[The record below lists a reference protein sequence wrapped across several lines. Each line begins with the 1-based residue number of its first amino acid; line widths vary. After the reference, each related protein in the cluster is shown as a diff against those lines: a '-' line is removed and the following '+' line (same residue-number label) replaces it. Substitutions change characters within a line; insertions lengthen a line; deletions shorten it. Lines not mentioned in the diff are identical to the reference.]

1 MAAPGE
7 TAEAAGPRQ
16 HRVWA
21 GLLLGAIIISLA
33 AGALWGGFV
42 LGARSFRAE
51 LIQAGRALQ
60 ALQRE
65 RDDLGAE
72 LANLRQERIACE
84 STRQIEQE
92 RDRAVQEQVTAAQN
106 ERVALA
112 REVSSLKRL
121 IHKAGRSA
129 VAVQG
134 LRLVV
139 GEAERAFAYSFT
151 VSQLIEDTGE
161 TSGSIG
167 IKLSGKQDG
176 KAKTLTLK
184 QMKGSQPTRL
194 TMHFDDF
201 QTFEGHLVL
210 PPGFEPEALTVQV
223 DPKGDKLIATS
234 ETFPWRLTE

>member
-1 MAAPGE
+1 VAAPGE
-7 TAEAAGPRQ
+7 TAEVTGPRP

-21 GLLLGAIIISLA
+21 GLLLGAVIISLA

-42 LGARSFRAE
+42 LGARSFRTE

-84 STRQIEQE
+84 SAQQIEQE

-106 ERVALA
+106 ERAALA
-112 REVSSLKRL
+112 NEGSSLKRL

-129 VAVQG
+129 VVVQG
-134 LRLVV
+134 LRLAA

-161 TSGSIG
+161 TSGAIG
-167 IKLSGKQDG
+167 IKLSGKQGG

-184 QMKGSQPTRL
+184 QMKGSQPTGL

-210 PPGFEPEALTVQV
+210 PAGFEPEALTVEI
-223 DPKGDKLIATS
+223 DPKGGKLIASS